1 MNREPAPQAA
11 LEALMSQE
19 LEQMQRMHQAFVTD
33 QDLHRKILQGAAHL
47 AQALRHHAKILC
59 CGNGGSM
66 SDAMHLAE
74 ELSGKFRNNR
84 PALAALALSDPGFLT
99 CAANDFGY
107 EAVFERGVEA
117 LGRPGDVLVAISTSG
132 RSPNVLQACRRA
144 RDLGLVVIGLSAEQ
158 GGELAQVSD
167 LCLNVRSEGYADRVQ
182 EMHIRIIHLWLA
194 LLEQDL
200 FGI

>member
-1 MNREPAPQAA
+1 MNREPAPRNA
-11 LEALMSQE
+11 LKALMGQE
-19 LEQMQRMHQAFVTD
+19 LEQMQRLHQSFVTD
-33 QDLHRKILQGAAHL
+33 KDLHDKILQAAAHL
-47 AQALRHHAKILC
+47 AQALRQDSKILC

-107 EAVFERGVEA
+107 DAVFERGVEA
-117 LGRPGDVLVAISTSG
+117 LGRRGDVLVAISTSG
-132 RSPNVLQACRRA
+132 RSPNVLRACRKA
-144 RDLGLVVIGLSAEQ
+144 RDLGLVVIGLSSGQ
-158 GGELAQVSD
+158 GGELAQACD
-167 LCLNVRSEGYADRVQ
+167 LCLNVMSEGYADRVQ